1 MKKWFLHIL
10 LLAGLFG
17 VLTTSCSQE
26 EGLEPQASDET
37 VQVMFTIALD
47 GPSARS
53 RATWGD
59 NYDNNDTNDYDSAI
73 GDDFD
78 NYIDPDKFFAKLTL
92 GTNTYDVKN
101 IAYWQQPDP
110 NKNIYE
116 FVGEVEVNIS
126 QTTSYPNA
134 KVMVYANMDSPTTQ
148 TFGTSYTS
156 TNPYGVQ
163 YIPMWGVQTV
173 SLSLTPGTRTTFNE
187 PIYLL
192 RAMAKVEINLTA
204 EGYTLEGV
212 TLNRYNPTGYNLPAG
227 AAKVENTKKLHYD
240 NESPLSFNPCTTTTG
255 EDLDFSVS
263 NNHLVFYLPEV
274 ANSAGENELVMTFSL
289 KKGTETV
296 TLQAPYLYFRQY
308 TDGKAEGATP
318 FDVVRNHWYRYNIT
332 AVNTSVEVDLG
343 ILYQV
348 MDWTPINNG
357 TLTFGG
363 ESGATHTPAN

>member
-10 LLAGLFG
+10 FLAGLFG

-26 EGLEPQASDET
+26 EDDPTQESRKA
-37 VQVMFTIALD
+37 QVVFTLALD
-47 GPSARS
+47 GQSSGSRGTWEEYSPSNI
-53 RATWGD
+53 GEGID
-59 NYDNNDTNDYDSAI
+59 NRIN
-73 GDDFD
+73 
-78 NYIDPDKFFAKLTL
+78 PDQFHVQIIAGGKTYTVSNILTL
-92 GTNTYDVKN
+92 PKGD
-101 IAYWQQPDP
+101 
-110 NKNIYE
+110 NIYE
-116 FVGEVEVNIS
+116 FMGEVSVEASATDARI
-126 QTTSYPNA
+126 
-134 KVMVYANMDSPTTQ
+134 MVYANMNTPSAS
-148 TFGTSYTS
+148 TFETSYTS

-173 SLSLTPGTRTTFNE
+173 SLSLTPGTRTTLNE

-227 AAKVENTKKLHYD
+227 AADVENTKKLHYD
-240 NESPLSFNPCTTTTG
+240 NENPLSFKPCTTTTG

-274 ANSAGENELVMTFSL
+274 ANSAGENELVMTLSL

-318 FDVVRNHWYRYNIT
+318 FDVVRNHWYKYNIT
-332 AVNTSVEVDLG
+332 AINTSIEVEMG
-343 ILYQV
+343 IYYQV
-348 MDWTPINNG
+348 MEWTPIKNG

-363 ESGATHTPAN
+363 GSGATHTFPTN

>member
-26 EGLEPQASDET
+26 EDDPTQESRKA
-37 VQVMFTIALD
+37 QVVFTLALD
-47 GPSARS
+47 GQSSGSRGTWEEYSPSDIGEGIDNRINPDQFHVQIIAGGKTYTVS
-53 RATWGD
+53 NILTLSKGD
-59 NYDNNDTNDYDSAI
+59 N
-73 GDDFD
+73 
-78 NYIDPDKFFAKLTL
+78 
-92 GTNTYDVKN
+92 V
-101 IAYWQQPDP
+101 
-110 NKNIYE
+110 YE
-116 FVGEVEVNIS
+116 FIGEVSVEAS
-126 QTTSYPNA
+126 ATNA
-134 KVMVYANMDSPTTQ
+134 KIMVYANMDSPTTP

-173 SLSLTPGTRTTFNE
+173 SLSLTPGTRTTLTE

-227 AAKVENTKKLHYD
+227 AADVENTKKLHYD
-240 NESPLSFNPCTTTTG
+240 NENLLSFNPSTTTSG
-255 EDLDFSVS
+255 EDLNFNVN

-274 ANSAGENELVMTFSL
+274 ANSADENELVMTLSL
-289 KKGTETV
+289 KKGTETI

-318 FDVVRNHWYRYNIT
+318 FDVVRNHWYKYNIT
-332 AVNTSVEVDLG
+332 AINTSIEVEMG
-343 ILYQV
+343 IYYQV
-348 MDWTPINNG
+348 MEWTPINNG
-357 TLTFGG
+357 SLTFGG
-363 ESGATHTPAN
+363 ESGAIHNPDQSN

>member
-26 EGLEPQASDET
+26 EDDPTQESRKA
-37 VQVMFTIALD
+37 QVVFTLALD
-47 GPSARS
+47 GQSSGSRGTWEEYSPSDIGEGIDNRINPNQFHVQIVVEGKPNPYTVS
-53 RATWGD
+53 NILTLPKGD
-59 NYDNNDTNDYDSAI
+59 N
-73 GDDFD
+73 
-78 NYIDPDKFFAKLTL
+78 
-92 GTNTYDVKN
+92 V
-101 IAYWQQPDP
+101 
-110 NKNIYE
+110 YE
-116 FVGEVEVNIS
+116 FMGEVSVEAS
-126 QTTSYPNA
+126 ATNA
-134 KVMVYANMDSPTTQ
+134 KIMVYANMDSPTTP
-148 TFGTSYTS
+148 TFGTNYTT

-173 SLSLTPGTRTTFNE
+173 NLSLSPGTRTTLTE

-212 TLNRYNPTGYNLPAG
+212 TLNRYNPTGYNLPYG
-227 AAKVENTKKLHYD
+227 AAVVENTKKLHYD
-240 NESPLSFNPCTTTTG
+240 NENPLSFNPCTTTGG
-255 EDLDFSVS
+255 EDLDFNVN

-274 ANSAGENELVMTFSL
+274 ANSADENELVMTLSL

-318 FDVVRNHWYRYNIT
+318 FDVVRNHWYKYNIT
-332 AVNTSVEVDLG
+332 AINTSIEVEMG
-343 ILYQV
+343 IYYQV
-348 MDWTPINNG
+348 MEWTPINNG
-357 TLTFGG
+357 SLTFGG
-363 ESGATHTPAN
+363 ESGAIHTPAQSN

>member
-26 EGLEPQASDET
+26 EDDPTQESRKA
-37 VQVMFTIALD
+37 QVVFTLALD
-47 GPSARS
+47 GQSSGSRGTWEEYSPSDI
-53 RATWGD
+53 GEGID
-59 NYDNNDTNDYDSAI
+59 NRINPNQFHVQIVVEGKPNPYTVSNV
-73 GDDFD
+73 
-78 NYIDPDKFFAKLTL
+78 LTL
-92 GTNTYDVKN
+92 HKGNNV
-101 IAYWQQPDP
+101 
-110 NKNIYE
+110 YE
-116 FVGEVEVNIS
+116 FIGEVSVEAS
-126 QTTSYPNA
+126 ATNA
-134 KVMVYANMDSPTTQ
+134 KIMVYANMDSPTTP

-173 SLSLTPGTRTTFNE
+173 SLSLTPGTRTTLTE

-212 TLNRYNPTGYNLPAG
+212 TLNRYNPTGYNLPYG
-227 AAKVENTKKLHYD
+227 AAVVENTKKLHYD
-240 NESPLSFNPCTTTTG
+240 NENPLSFNPCTTTTG

-274 ANSAGENELVMTFSL
+274 ANSADENELVMTLSL

-308 TDGKAEGATP
+308 TDGKAEGSTP
-318 FDVVRNHWYRYNIT
+318 FDVVRNHWYQYNIT
-332 AVNTSVEVDLG
+332 AINTSIEVEMG
-343 ILYQV
+343 IYYQV
-348 MDWTPINNG
+348 MEWTPIENG

-363 ESGATHTPAN
+363 GSGATHTFPTN

>member
-10 LLAGLFG
+10 FLAGLFG

-26 EGLEPQASDET
+26 EDDPTQESRKA
-37 VQVMFTIALD
+37 QVVFTLALD
-47 GPSARS
+47 GQSSGSRGTWEEYSPSDIGEGIDNRINPNQFHVQIIAGGKTYTVS
-53 RATWGD
+53 NILTLPKGD
-59 NYDNNDTNDYDSAI
+59 N
-73 GDDFD
+73 
-78 NYIDPDKFFAKLTL
+78 
-92 GTNTYDVKN
+92 V
-101 IAYWQQPDP
+101 
-110 NKNIYE
+110 YE
-116 FVGEVEVNIS
+116 FMGEVSVEAS
-126 QTTSYPNA
+126 ATNA
-134 KVMVYANMDSPTTQ
+134 KIMVYANMDSPTTQ
-148 TFGTSYTS
+148 KFVTSYTS

-173 SLSLTPGTRTTFNE
+173 SLSLTPGTRTTLNE

-192 RAMAKVEINLTA
+192 RAMAKVEINLEP

-227 AAKVENTKKLHYD
+227 AADVENTKKLHYD
-240 NESPLSFNPCTTTTG
+240 NENPLSFNPSTTTTG

-274 ANSAGENELVMTFSL
+274 ANRAGENELVMTLSL

-343 ILYQV
+343 IFYQV
-348 MDWTPINNG
+348 MNWTPINNG
-357 TLTFGG
+357 SLTFGG
-363 ESGATHTPAN
+363 ESGAIHTPKDEEEEE

>member
-10 LLAGLFG
+10 FLAGLFG

-26 EGLEPQASDET
+26 EDDPTQESRKA
-37 VQVMFTIALD
+37 QVVFTLALD
-47 GPSARS
+47 GQSSGSRGTWEEYSPSDIGEGIDNRINPDQFHVQIIAGGKTYTVS
-53 RATWGD
+53 NILTLPKGD
-59 NYDNNDTNDYDSAI
+59 N
-73 GDDFD
+73 
-78 NYIDPDKFFAKLTL
+78 
-92 GTNTYDVKN
+92 V
-101 IAYWQQPDP
+101 
-110 NKNIYE
+110 YE
-116 FVGEVEVNIS
+116 FMGEVSVEAS
-126 QTTSYPNA
+126 ATNA
-134 KVMVYANMDSPTTQ
+134 KIMVYANMDSPTTP

-173 SLSLTPGTRTTFNE
+173 SLSLTPGTRTTLNE

-227 AAKVENTKKLHYD
+227 AAVVENTKKLHYD
-240 NESPLSFNPCTTTTG
+240 NENPLSFNPCTTTTS

-274 ANSAGENELVMTFSL
+274 ANSADENELVMTLSL

-318 FDVVRNHWYRYNIT
+318 FDVVRNHWYQYNIT
-332 AVNTSVEVDLG
+332 AINTSIEVDLG
-343 ILYQV
+343 IFYQV

-363 ESGATHTPAN
+363 ESGAIHTPKDEEEEEE

>member
-26 EGLEPQASDET
+26 EDDPTQESRKA
-37 VQVMFTIALD
+37 QVVFTLALD
-47 GPSARS
+47 GQSSGSRGTWEEYSPSDIGEGIDNRINPDQFHVQIIAGGKTYTVS
-53 RATWGD
+53 NILTLPKGD
-59 NYDNNDTNDYDSAI
+59 N
-73 GDDFD
+73 
-78 NYIDPDKFFAKLTL
+78 
-92 GTNTYDVKN
+92 V
-101 IAYWQQPDP
+101 
-110 NKNIYE
+110 YE
-116 FVGEVEVNIS
+116 FMGEVSIDASANGARIV
-126 QTTSYPNA
+126 
-134 KVMVYANMDSPTTQ
+134 VYANMNTPSTSI
-148 TFGTSYTS
+148 FETSYTS
-156 TNPYGVQ
+156 TNPYGVE

-173 SLSLTPGTRTTFNE
+173 NLSLSPGTRTTLNE

-192 RAMAKVEINLTA
+192 RAMAKVEINLEP

-240 NESPLSFNPCTTTTG
+240 NESPLSFNPCTTTPG
-255 EDLDFSVS
+255 ENLSFNVS
-263 NNHLVFYLPEV
+263 NKRLVFYLPEV
-274 ANSAGENELVMTFSL
+274 ANSAGENELVMTLSL

-308 TDGKAEGATP
+308 TNGNSEGATP
-318 FDVVRNHWYRYNIT
+318 FDVVRNHWYQYNIT
-332 AVNTSVEVDLG
+332 AINTSIEVDLG
-343 ILYQV
+343 IFYQV

-363 ESGATHTPAN
+363 ESGAIHTPAQSN

>member
-10 LLAGLFG
+10 FLAGLFG

-26 EGLEPQASDET
+26 EDDPTQESRKA
-37 VQVMFTIALD
+37 QVVFTLALD
-47 GPSARS
+47 GQSSGSRGTWEEYSPSDIGEGIDNRINPDQFHVQIIAGGKTYTVS
-53 RATWGD
+53 NILTLPKGD
-59 NYDNNDTNDYDSAI
+59 N
-73 GDDFD
+73 
-78 NYIDPDKFFAKLTL
+78 
-92 GTNTYDVKN
+92 V
-101 IAYWQQPDP
+101 
-110 NKNIYE
+110 YE
-116 FVGEVEVNIS
+116 FMGEVSVEAS
-126 QTTSYPNA
+126 ATNA
-134 KVMVYANMDSPTTQ
+134 KIMVYANMDSPTTP

-173 SLSLTPGTRTTFNE
+173 SLSLTPGTRTTLNE

-227 AAKVENTKKLHYD
+227 AAVVENTKKLHYD
-240 NESPLSFNPCTTTTG
+240 NENPLSFNPCTTTTG

-274 ANSAGENELVMTFSL
+274 VNSADENELVMTLSL

-296 TLQAPYLYFRQY
+296 SLQAPYLYFRQY
-308 TDGKAEGATP
+308 TDGIAEGATP
-318 FDVVRNHWYRYNIT
+318 FDVVRNHWYVYTIT
-332 AVNTSVEVDLG
+332 KVNDKIEVEVKVSVKPWDIRYPDLE
-343 ILYQV
+343 I
-348 MDWTPINNG
+348 
-357 TLTFGG
+357 
-363 ESGATHTPAN
+363 